1 MTTPLQD
8 IGYVL
13 KTTELGSV
21 SFMEN
26 IMKTIRRYKKFD
38 SEKRFLML
46 TDKLIILLTMANAGL
61 IGSVRFEIKKIKE
74 NDKLTE
80 EEANAKI
87 AEHNESIIFTNTIF
101 DELKAEVEALEDY
114 IQSDTKSTMTQMS
127 SKLDEV
133 LLGPYYQ
140 AGRELMA
147 NSKTDFEHLHSTHK
161 DI

>member
-13 KTTELGSV
+13 KNTELGSV

-46 TDKLIILLTMANAGL
+46 TDKLIILLTVANAGL
-61 IGSVRFEIKKIKE
+61 IGSTSYDIRKIKE
-74 NDKLTE
+74 GDESQE
-80 EEANAKI
+80 EKNAKI
-87 AEHNESIIFTNTIF
+87 IELNESIVFINKIF

-114 IQSDTKSTMTQMS
+114 IQSDTKSTLTQMS
-127 SKLDEV
+127 GKLDEV